1 MNIAAESKL
10 LISFH
15 SASQLCPEG
24 KRELFYTHTHYS
36 ILRKL
41 LLLTVYLQSLPLI
54 GKTPEDKPWN
64 NERAAKKKWPGAVDF

>member
-24 KRELFYTHTHYS
+24 KRELFYTHT
-36 ILRKL
+36 L
-41 LLLTVYLQSLPLI
+41 LHSQKIVTAHSLASVTAI
-54 GKTPEDKPWN
+54 DRENPWGQAL
-64 NERAAKKKWPGAVDF
+64 E